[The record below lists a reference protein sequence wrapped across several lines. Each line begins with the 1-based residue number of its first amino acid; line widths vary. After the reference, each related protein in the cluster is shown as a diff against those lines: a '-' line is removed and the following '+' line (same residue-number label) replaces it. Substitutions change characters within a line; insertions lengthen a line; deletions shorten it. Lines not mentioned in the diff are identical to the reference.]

1 MLNVIFLWNCT
12 RLITIFIFV
21 AIYPLLAP
29 GSPPFVR
36 IALLSPWPPSASLCA
51 SASYV
56 SVAGNHRDARTLL
69 SELACTQT
77 VKHHRNTAPGSS
89 LYSCNNMMAGLS
101 LRPVIINEKK
111 AAPQSSGTFVTAS
124 GFSSITFMIEQ
135 SDCFSGEN
143 RLINSL

>member
-12 RLITIFIFV
+12 ILITIFIFV

-36 IALLSPWPPSASLCA
+36 IALLSPWLPSASLCA

-56 SVAGNHRDARTLL
+56 NVAGNHRDARTLP

-111 AAPQSSGTFVTAS
+111 SSTTVQWHFCH
-124 GFSSITFMIEQ
+124 
-135 SDCFSGEN
+135 CFRFFFNHFHDWTVWLFAGKNSP
-143 RLINSL
+143 INSL